1 MVMFPRIM
9 KIEKGDTRLFATI
22 LVEDIIDKELI
33 LLDEG

>member
-1 MVMFPRIM
+1 MVLFPRIM
-9 KIEKGDTRLFATI
+9 KIEKGDICLFATI